1 MCSRLAVP
9 TRTGHEISMSP
20 GPFPLRPA
28 LAAALVCA
36 AATAQAQQVRFDDVI
51 RNLRNPD
58 PKVRLAS
65 VQLLRES
72 KYPEAIGP
80 VAPLVNDPVDQ
91 IQLEAITTELSF
103 FLAQD
108 IPSKKRL
115 GYVVEVRNPAH
126 AQAAFD
132 MGTLALEARV
142 APPDLIDALLKA
154 IDDDNP
160 KVRSEAIYTLGTIAR
175 SPLNESQAS
184 LLIKALD
191 HYDPAIR
198 AAAARVTGRLSVSSA
213 ADALI
218 HAINDSQPPVR
229 YAAMRS
235 LGLIGERRAIQ
246 ALNEQ
251 LKFYAKGE
259 GAWSAL
265 DALARIAD
273 SSSVPLFKVR
283 LTDKD
288 PFLRRAAAE
297 GLGRAQDS
305 SELSALQVGAGNDP
319 SEMVRAAMAFALQKL
334 GRNYIPRLVESLDS
348 EKMASQIGE
357 YLLELGPS
365 IAPALVSHLQ
375 DPSPAI
381 RGNVATVLGA
391 VGDAATVTA
400 LQPLTGDKDRTVA
413 QSATRAIDRIKHRAH
428 LPRSPPSEHAGT
440 VA

>member
-1 MCSRLAVP
+1 MA
-9 TRTGHEISMSP
+9 
-20 GPFPLRPA
+20 PFPLSLSPFPLSLVPFA
-28 LAAALVCA
+28 LRAAVTAALVCA
-36 AATAQAQQVRFDDVI
+36 AATASFAQQVRFDDVI

-72 KYPEAIGP
+72 KYPEAIEP
-80 VAPLVNDPVDQ
+80 LASLVNDPLDQ
-91 IQLEAITTELSF
+91 IQLEAIATELSF
-103 FLAQD
+103 FLTQD
-108 IPSKKRL
+108 VPSKKRL

-132 MGTLALEARV
+132 MGTLALESRL
-142 APPDLIDALLKA
+142 APPDLVDALLKA
-154 IDDDNP
+154 VDDDNP
-160 KVRSEAIYTLGTIAR
+160 KVRSEAIYTVGTIAR
-175 SPLNESQAS
+175 PPLNESQGA

-198 AAAARVTGRLSVSSA
+198 AAAARVAGRLSVASA

-218 HAINDSQPPVR
+218 HAINDSQAPVR
-229 YAAMRS
+229 FAAMRS
-235 LGLIGERRAIQ
+235 LGLLGERRAIQ
-246 ALNEQ
+246 ALTEQ
-251 LKFYAKGE
+251 LTFYGKGE

-265 DALARIAD
+265 DALAHIAD

-305 SELSALQVGAGNDP
+305 SEQSALQVGAGNDS
-319 SEMVRAAMAFALQKL
+319 SEMVRAAMGFALQKL

-348 EKMASQIGE
+348 EKLAPQIAE

-365 IAPALVSHLQ
+365 VAPTLVSHLQ

-391 VGDAATVTA
+391 LGDAATVTA
-400 LQPLTGDKDRTVA
+400 LQPLTGDKDRSVA
-413 QSATRAIDRIKHRAH
+413 QAATRAIDRIKHRAQ
-428 LPRSPPSEHAGT
+428 LPRSPSSL
-440 VA
+440 

>member
-1 MCSRLAVP
+1 VPFALRAAV
-9 TRTGHEISMSP
+9 T
-20 GPFPLRPA
+20 
-28 LAAALVCA
+28 AALVCA
-36 AATAQAQQVRFDDVI
+36 AATASFAQQVRFDDVI

-72 KYPEAIGP
+72 KYPEAIEP
-80 VAPLVNDPVDQ
+80 LASLVNDPLDQ
-91 IQLEAITTELSF
+91 IQLEAIATELSF
-103 FLAQD
+103 FLTQD
-108 IPSKKRL
+108 VPSKKRL

-132 MGTLALEARV
+132 MGTLALESRL
-142 APPDLIDALLKA
+142 APPDLVDALLKA
-154 IDDDNP
+154 VDDDNP
-160 KVRSEAIYTLGTIAR
+160 KVRSEAIYTVGTIAR
-175 SPLNESQAS
+175 PPLNESQGA

-198 AAAARVTGRLSVSSA
+198 AAAARVAGRLSVASA

-218 HAINDSQPPVR
+218 HAINDSQAPVR
-229 YAAMRS
+229 FAAMRS
-235 LGLIGERRAIQ
+235 LGLLGERRAIQ
-246 ALNEQ
+246 ALTEQ
-251 LKFYAKGE
+251 LTFYGKGE

-265 DALARIAD
+265 DALAHIAD

-305 SELSALQVGAGNDP
+305 SEQSALQVGAGNDS
-319 SEMVRAAMAFALQKL
+319 SEMVRAAMGFALQKL

-348 EKMASQIGE
+348 EKLAPQIAE

-365 IAPALVSHLQ
+365 VAPTLVSHLQ

-391 VGDAATVTA
+391 LGDAATVTA
-400 LQPLTGDKDRTVA
+400 LQPLTGDKDRSVA
-413 QSATRAIDRIKHRAH
+413 QAATRAIDRIKHRAQ
-428 LPRSPPSEHAGT
+428 LPRSPSSL
-440 VA
+440 